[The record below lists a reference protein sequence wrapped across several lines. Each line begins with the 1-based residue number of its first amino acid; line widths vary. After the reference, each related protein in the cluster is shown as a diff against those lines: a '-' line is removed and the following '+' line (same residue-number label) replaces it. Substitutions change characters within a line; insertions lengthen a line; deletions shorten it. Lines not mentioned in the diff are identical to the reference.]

1 MKTTM
6 IHIVAAASGKLCNRE
21 NQYFFT
27 NKRTGKVYCATYH
40 PREMSETENTLA
52 AKKTFANRSKLAS
65 AWWKANKPKSEK
77 EQGTEAYIALMKA
90 YKAQHDVGNPFA
102 FLRTLITPDMKVIL
116 SGMDITGD
124 VTLPSEGTQT
134 PPSQGG
140 GDFEG

>member
-1 MKTTM
+1 
-6 IHIVAAASGKLCNRE
+6 
-21 NQYFFT
+21 
-27 NKRTGKVYCATYH
+27 
-40 PREMSETENTLA
+40 
-52 AKKTFANRSKLAS
+52 
-65 AWWKANKPKSEK
+65 
-77 EQGTEAYIALMKA
+77 MKA

-116 SGMDITGD
+116 GGMDITGD